1 MANGHQLRIEADGI
15 SLAAAVHLPQKT
27 PAPVIIC
34 CHGLLSYKDSP
45 KYLEIGTQMSAA
57 GFCVLRFDF
66 SGCGESAQRQ
76 DSLIG
81 ARRLDLK
88 HALAFARTQPWS
100 DGRTGLLG
108 SSLGGFLSVLAAE
121 EDPESTGAVVSW
133 AAPFDISRLDRAE
146 AGMDEL
152 SRLFPGGL
160 SLGEPKSL
168 HHIGAAKRVLLV
180 HGRQDEV
187 VPWKSSIE
195 IYRRIKDPKELVVM
209 RNADHRFLDDSL
221 RQTAIKLSLDWFSKY
236 L

>member
-1 MANGHQLRIEADGI
+1 MANGHQLRIEAGGI
-15 SLAAAVHLPQKT
+15 SLAAAVHLPPNT

-45 KYLEIGTQMSAA
+45 KYLEIGKQMSDA

-66 SGCGESAQRQ
+66 SGCGQSAQRQ

-81 ARRLDLK
+81 ARKRDLEY
-88 HALAFARTQPWS
+88 AMAFARTQPWS
-100 DGRTGLLG
+100 DGRVGLLG

-121 EDPESTGAVVSW
+121 ENPESTGAVVSW
-133 AAPFDISRLDRAE
+133 AAPFDLSRLDRAE

-152 SRLFPGGL
+152 ARLFPGGL
-160 SLGEPKSL
+160 RLGEPKSL
-168 HHIGAAKRVLLV
+168 NHIGAAKRVLLV

-187 VPWKSSIE
+187 VPWKASIE

-209 RNADHRFLDDSL
+209 RNADHRFMDDSL
-221 RQTAIKLSLDWFSKY
+221 RQSAIKLSLDWFSRY

>member
-1 MANGHQLRIEADGI
+1 MTNRNQLRIEVAGI
-15 SLAAAVHLPQKT
+15 SLAAAVHLPSRT
-27 PAPVIIC
+27 PAPVIVC

-45 KYLEIGTQMSAA
+45 KYLAVGEQMSDA

-66 SGCGESAQRQ
+66 SGCGESAQR
-76 DSLIG
+76 DESLIG
-81 ARRLDLK
+81 ARRRDLAS
-88 HALAFARTQPWS
+88 ALAFARTQPWS

-108 SSLGGFLSVLAAE
+108 SSLGGFLSILAAE
-121 EDPESTGAVVSW
+121 EDPEAIGAVVSW
-133 AAPFDISRLDRAE
+133 AAPFNLSRLDRAQ
-146 AGMDEL
+146 AGLEEL

-160 SLGEPKSL
+160 LLGEPKSL

-209 RNADHRFLDDSL
+209 RQADHRFLDDSI
-221 RQTAIKLSLDWFSKY
+221 RQAAIKLSLDWFLRY